1 MTKAGIIETTLREM
15 RPMSLE
21 NEPPFGDEPD
31 YADIISE
38 LQRRLPEGA
47 DIKTCEDFR
56 HLKSSAAIHAIISIR
71 IMK

>member
-1 MTKAGIIETTLREM
+1 
-15 RPMSLE
+15 MSLE

-38 LQRRLPEGA
+38 LPRRLPERA

-56 HLKSSAAIHAIISIR
+56 HLKSSARYMPSFLSAL
-71 IMK
+71 